1 MIHYVQLFFGFIIGQ
16 FLMMSLNV
24 YDFQKKKDI
33 SYRNALA
40 AYATAEIGYFVIA
53 GIGLIALLF
62 ILSDYI
68 DLNVTKNDLKSMD
81 SLDWKQ
87 KLQLYFKTGS
97 LVLGA
102 FIQYL
107 TFKFRSVGKK
117 AIDNAV
123 NSMQP

>member
-1 MIHYVQLFFGFIIGQ
+1 MIHYVQLFFGFLIGQ

-33 SYRNALA
+33 TYGNALN
-40 AYATAEIGYFVIA
+40 AYVAAEIGYFVIA
-53 GIGLIALLF
+53 GIGLISLLF

-68 DLNVTKNDLKSMD
+68 DLSVTKNDLKSLD

-97 LVLGA
+97 LFLGA

-123 NSMQP
+123 NSVG

>member
-1 MIHYVQLFFGFIIGQ
+1 MIHYVQLFFGFLIGQ

-40 AYATAEIGYFVIA
+40 AYAAAEIGYFVIA
-53 GIGLIALLF
+53 GLGLIALLF

-68 DLNVTKNDLKSMD
+68 DLSVTKNDLKSLE

-97 LVLGA
+97 LFLGA

-117 AIDNAV
+117 AIDNAI
-123 NSMQP
+123 NSIQ

>member
-33 SYRNALA
+33 AYRNALK

-53 GIGLIALLF
+53 GLGLIALLF

-68 DLNVTKNDLKSMD
+68 DLSVTKNDLKSLE

-97 LVLGA
+97 LFLGA

-117 AIDNAV
+117 AIDNAI
-123 NSMQP
+123 NSIQ